1 MKRLLLVEDDEKFG
15 SILASI
21 LKKSYHI
28 QIVSTIKEAIEKIIF
43 EDIDYICCDYHLPDG
58 NALELLESIRN
69 GKICIPTVIMSAD
82 LDRSIRRDAKLYGVV
97 DVLEKSD
104 SEFLSKLKI
113 LLMPDA

>member
-15 SILASI
+15 TILVSI

-28 QIVSTIKEAIEKIIF
+28 QMVSTIKEAIEKIIF
-43 EDIDYICCDYHLPDG
+43 EDIDYICCDYHLSDG
-58 NALELLESIRN
+58 NALELLESIRSR
-69 GKICIPTVIMSAD
+69 KICIPTVIMSAD
-82 LDRSIRRDAKLYGVV
+82 LDGRIRRDAKLYGVV